1 MNFFDE
7 QMSLGRGHGQMA
19 ESHLKRD
26 IGFMVAL
33 SVVIGTVIGSGVF
46 MKPGVVLSQT
56 GDSTMG
62 LLAWLIGGIITL
74 AGGLTIAE
82 IGAQIPKTG
91 GLNVYLEETYG
102 EKWGYLCG
110 WMQAIIYG
118 PAVIGA
124 LGLYLGSLVTHMF
137 GVNAEWSTIVG
148 MGFVV
153 FLTIVNMLGTRYGGS
168 VQLVSTI
175 AKLLPIVLI
184 VLVGLWKGESQ
195 IFGVSAGSSLE
206 LSFGA
211 AVVATLFAYDG
222 WIAVASVAGEMK
234 NPAKSLPRAIVLG
247 ISVVTLVY
255 LLVNLALLHV
265 LPASEIVRLGENA
278 ASMASVILF
287 GEMGGKLVNIG
298 IIISIFGC
306 LNGKIL
312 TFPRIPFSMAERGQ
326 LPGSRY
332 LKQVHVKWG
341 TPIYAIGMQVILAM
355 IMMMLADPNRLS
367 DISVFATFLF
377 YLLAFGAVFILR
389 KRNGQAKR
397 PYSVPLYPF
406 VPIVAILGSM
416 FVIVSAL
423 MNDWVG
429 SLIVTLVTLAGL
441 PIYWLARR
449 NRASSESQMDVQA

>member
-1 MNFFDE
+1 
-7 QMSLGRGHGQMA
+7 MA
-19 ESHLKRD
+19 EQYLKRD

-46 MKPGVVLSQT
+46 MKPGVVLGQT

-62 LLAWLIGGIITL
+62 LLAWVIGGIITL

-91 GLNVYLEETYG
+91 GINVYLEETYG
-102 EKWGYLCG
+102 ERWGYLCG
-110 WMQAIIYG
+110 WMQTIVYG

-124 LGLYLGSLVTHMF
+124 LGLYLGSLVAHLF
-137 GVNAEWSTIVG
+137 GVGEEWMTLIG
-148 MGFVV
+148 IGFVM
-153 FLTIVNMLGTRYGGS
+153 FLAFVNMLGTKYGGS

-184 VLVGLWKGESQ
+184 VLFGLWKGDST

-222 WIAVASVAGEMK
+222 WMMVASVAGEMK
-234 NPAKSLPRAIVLG
+234 NPAKLLPRAIILG
-247 ISVVTLVY
+247 ISVVTMVY
-255 LLVNLALLHV
+255 LLVNLALLHI
-265 LPASEIVRLGENA
+265 LPAAEIVKLGENA
-278 ASMASVILF
+278 ASTASTFLF

-312 TFPRIPFSMAERGQ
+312 TFPRIPYSMAERGQ

-332 LKQVHVKWG
+332 LKQVHTEWG
-341 TPIYAIGMQVILAM
+341 TPVYSIVTQVVLAIV
-355 IMMMLADPNRLS
+355 MMLLADPNRLS
-367 DISVFATFLF
+367 DIAVFATFLF
-377 YLLAFGAVFILR
+377 YLMAFVAVFILR
-389 KRNGQAKR
+389 KRKRPADR

-406 VPIVAILGSM
+406 VPMVAIAGSV

-423 MNDWVG
+423 MNDMVG
-429 SLIVTLVTLAGL
+429 SLIVVLTTLAGL
-441 PIYWLARR
+441 PVYWLVRR
-449 NRASSESQMDVQA
+449 YQAKWFEKSVHGE